1 MIELQRHIE
10 ILLLSNDCVII
21 PDLGGFMAHHMDA
34 RYDDEEQLFLPP
46 YRTLGFNPQ
55 LKIND
60 SLLVQSYIEA
70 YDISYPEA
78 LRRIEG
84 EVEELCQHIDN
95 QGHYELTDIGTL
107 YKNEDGHIAFTPC
120 EAGILTPEL
129 YGLSSFDM
137 PMTEAS
143 QSSAPLFDLPQKPRS
158 VEVEEAVEETEETAQ
173 MDVDTDE
180 EVTTIHVKMSW
191 IRNAVAMAAAIL
203 AFFFITSPINDTHL
217 STLSMGQMQNGSFFS
232 MPPKE
237 KTSEKVPVIAKKDS
251 LKKDSVVLTQNTELQ
266 KDTIKSQESVSTPK
280 EQRNNYYVVLASQVR
295 KKNAELYVEKLR
307 RAGYA
312 EAEVFIMNHVVRV
325 VCGHYPSEDQA
336 YRAVSKIRQKE
347 EFSEAWVLKVKI

>member
-21 PDLGGFMAHHMDA
+21 PDLGGFMTHHMEA
-34 RYDDEEQLFLPP
+34 RYDDEEQIFLPP

-78 LRRIEG
+78 LRRIES
-84 EVEELCQHIDN
+84 EVTELCQHIDN

-107 YKNEDGHIAFTPC
+107 YKNEDGNIAFTPC

-129 YGLSSFDM
+129 YGLSSFEM
-137 PMTEAS
+137 PMMVAS
-143 QSSAPLFDLPQKPRS
+143 QPSTPLFDLPQKQQP
-158 VEVEEAVEETEETAQ
+158 VEEETEETVQ
-173 MDVDTDE
+173 TTVDTDE

-191 IRNAVAMAAAIL
+191 IRNTVAMAAAIL
-203 AFFFITSPINDTHL
+203 AFFLITSPISDTQL
-217 STLSMGQMQNGSFFS
+217 STLNMGQMQNGSFFS
-232 MPPKE
+232 MPNTE
-237 KTSEKVPVIAKKDS
+237 KMPEKVPVIAKKDP
-251 LKKDSVVLTQNTELQ
+251 LKKDSVVLVQNTELQ

-280 EQRNNYYVVLASQVR
+280 EQHNDYYVVLASQVR
-295 KKNAELYVEKLR
+295 KKNAELFVEKLH

-347 EFSEAWVLKVKI
+347 EFAEAWVLKVRN

>member
-21 PDLGGFMAHHMDA
+21 PDLGGFMTHHMDA

-78 LRRIEG
+78 LRRIES
-84 EVEELCQHIDN
+84 EVAELCQHIDN

-107 YKNEDGHIAFTPC
+107 YKNEDGNIAFTPC
-120 EAGILTPEL
+120 EAGILTPDL
-129 YGLSSFDM
+129 YGLSSFEM
-137 PMTEAS
+137 PKIEAS
-143 QSSAPLFDLPQKPRS
+143 QPSTPLFDLPQKQQQI
-158 VEVEEAVEETEETAQ
+158 EEPIEDTEETAQ
-173 MDVDTDE
+173 TAVDADE

-191 IRNAVAMAAAIL
+191 IRNTVAMAAAIL
-203 AFFFITSPINDTHL
+203 AFFFITSPISDTHL

-232 MPPKE
+232 MPPMDK
-237 KTSEKVPVIAKKDS
+237 KPDKAPIATKNDT
-251 LKKDSVVLTQNTELQ
+251 LKKDSIVLSQNTELQ
-266 KDTIKSQESVSTPK
+266 KDTVTTDSPIFVQK
-280 EQRNNYYVVLASQVR
+280 EKRFDYCVVLASQVR
-295 KKNAELYVEKLR
+295 KKNAELFVEKLH

-325 VCGHYPSEDQA
+325 VCGRYPSEEQA

-347 EFSEAWVLKVKI
+347 EFSEAWVLKVNI